1 MTDIIFEGEGNTLDM
16 IKLWKDTGFDEILRQ
31 AWEDGE
37 YLEGKIDDTLKFKPL
52 SELLNK
58 NIRKIK
64 L

>member
-1 MTDIIFEGEGNTLDM
+1 M

-37 YLEGKIDDTLKFKPL
+37 YLEGKIDDTLEFKPL

>member
-1 MTDIIFEGEGNTLDM
+1 M

-31 AWEDGE
+31 VWEDGE
-37 YLEGKIDDTLKFKPL
+37 YLEGKIDDTLEFKPL